1 VFQQL
6 YGPYVGLSH
15 TSESMY
21 APPAEFV
28 AVAARDAHSIVWAL
42 EFSGPEAR
50 NRVLHGGRQ
59 ESKVH
64 LRFSGLEESC
74 KITQAVMRKGR
85 ADAMRERFTLG
96 IDYGTESGRVIVVRV
111 PNGEIAASAIIPYAD
126 GVIDEK
132 LPGGPRLE
140 PDWALQNPADYL
152 RVVDLG
158 VPKAL
163 KAAGVKPGAI
173 IGIGTDFTASTPLPT
188 TGDGTPLCMIPRYRK
203 QPHAWV
209 KLWKH
214 HAAQPEANRINQIGR
229 ERHEEFIRTYGGRYS
244 SEWFFSK
251 LLQIAN
257 EAPEI
262 YGATDRFIEAAD
274 WIVWQL
280 TGEEKRNLCTAGYKA
295 MWVKGRGFPSRE
307 FYRALHPLM
316 ENVIEEKVGT
326 EFYPLGGRAG
336 GLTPQ
341 WARKTG
347 LVAGTPVAVGNV
359 DAHVAAP
366 ACCVTEPGAMVMI
379 MGTSICHI
387 LLGLE
392 RREVEGM
399 CGTVEDGV
407 VPGLWGFEAGQSA
420 VGDIFAWFFEQGV
433 PEQYAREARRL
444 KVPAAAVLEKLAA
457 KLQPGESG
465 LLALDWLNGN
475 RSILVDA
482 DLTGVLVGLRLSTR
496 PEEIFRALIEATAFG
511 TRQIVKAFEK
521 SGVPVK
527 RLVACGGLPEKNR
540 LLMQIFA
547 DVTGREIFLAQNL
560 LTCPA
565 HGSAMHAAV
574 AAGAPAGGYSNIF
587 EAAKCMAKLQKSTFR
602 PRAAHH
608 ALYNQLFAEYQ
619 GLHDYFG
626 RGANDVMKRLK
637 ALQQKGAKG

>member
-1 VFQQL
+1 
-6 YGPYVGLSH
+6 
-15 TSESMY
+15 M
-21 APPAEFV
+21 PAKKV
-28 AVAARDAHSIVWAL
+28 AHKATAHFA
-42 EFSGPEAR
+42 
-50 NRVLHGGRQ
+50 
-59 ESKVH
+59 
-64 LRFSGLEESC
+64 
-74 KITQAVMRKGR
+74 
-85 ADAMRERFTLG
+85 LG

-111 PNGEIAASAIIPYAD
+111 SNGEIAGSAIVPYTD

-132 LPGGPRLE
+132 LPGGRRLE
-140 PDWALQNPADYL
+140 ADWALQNPRDYL
-152 RVVDLG
+152 QVVEIG

-163 KAAGVKPGAI
+163 KAAGVKPAAI

-188 TGDGTPLCMIPRYRK
+188 QQDGTPLCMIPRYRK

-214 HAAQPEANRINQIGR
+214 HAAQPEANRINQIGS
-229 ERHEEFIRTYGGRYS
+229 ERNEEFIRTYGGRYS

-251 LLQIAN
+251 LLQILN

-262 YGATDRFIEAAD
+262 YDATGRFIEAAD

-295 MWVKGRGFPSRE
+295 MWVKGQGFPSHP
-307 FYRALHPLM
+307 FFAALHPRM
-316 ENVIEEKVGT
+316 ENVIEEKVGNT
-326 EFYPLGGRAG
+326 FYALGARAG
-336 GLTPQ
+336 GLTPE

-347 LVAGTPVAVGNV
+347 LPAGTPVSIGNV

-366 ACCVTEPGAMVMI
+366 ACSVTAPGAMVMI

-387 LLGLE
+387 LLGPA

-433 PEQYAREARRL
+433 PEPYAREARRH
-444 KVPAAAVLEKLAA
+444 KMTVAALLEKLAA

-475 RSILVDA
+475 RSILVDT
-482 DLTGVLVGLRLSTR
+482 DLTGVLLGLRLSTR

-511 TRQIVKAFEK
+511 TRQIIEAFEK
-521 SGVPVK
+521 GGVPVE

-547 DVTGREIFLAQNL
+547 DVTGREIFLAGNL

-574 AAGAPAGGYSNIF
+574 AAGREAGGYSTIF
-587 EAAKCMAKLQKSTFR
+587 EATECMARLQKSTFR
-602 PRAAHH
+602 PRPAHH
-608 ALYNQLFAEYQ
+608 ELYNELFAEYQ

-637 ALQQKGAKG
+637 ALQQRAAKE